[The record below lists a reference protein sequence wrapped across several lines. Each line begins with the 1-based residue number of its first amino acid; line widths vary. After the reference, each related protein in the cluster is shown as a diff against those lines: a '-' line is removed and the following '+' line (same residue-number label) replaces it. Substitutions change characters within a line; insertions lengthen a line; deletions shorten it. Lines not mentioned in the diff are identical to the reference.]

1 MICRSHLVIKDLSKV
16 GKANLIKDVAA
27 SKIGSFNKAFGLT
40 SWIGLG
46 VGREILTP
54 FFLIVL
60 ITATRPDGTLIL
72 TKKVSIEPFKV
83 KKILKIV
90 AFAICR

>member
-1 MICRSHLVIKDLSKV
+1 MRSLD
-16 GKANLIKDVAA
+16 KAN
-27 SKIGSFNKAFGLT
+27 GLMGL
-40 SWIGLG
+40 IGLG
-46 VGREILTP
+46 VGRRILTP

-83 KKILKIV
+83 KKILKTV
-90 AFAICR
+90 ATAICR

>member
-1 MICRSHLVIKDLSKV
+1 
-16 GKANLIKDVAA
+16 
-27 SKIGSFNKAFGLT
+27 
-40 SWIGLG
+40 
-46 VGREILTP
+46 
-54 FFLIVL
+54 LIVL